1 MSWNSCSEPWLCSS
15 LCADHFLLQRWDFSH
30 IFSLRLYQGG
40 RSVQWTRGSNVDYSN
55 PNVSPGYKERV
66 CLVLMSFSIILIL
79 ECKQSSSATVTAL
92 LHVHSNPHALFDTNS
107 SVVDTVQ
114 TRRVVMFV
122 SVVSTLWEH
131 RWIIW
136 AKRLTP
142 KATTEVT
149 LSLSLQRCCFLSLK
163 QRNGT

>member
-1 MSWNSCSEPWLCSS
+1 MNHGSAAVCVLRH
-15 LCADHFLLQRWDFSH
+15 CADHFLLQRWDFSH

-79 ECKQSSSATVTAL
+79 ECKQSSSPQSLHCFMFTVIHTL
-92 LHVHSNPHALFDTNS
+92 LFDTNS

-114 TRRVVMFV
+114 TCRVVMFV